1 MNQNKFHLNF
11 EEIDKIENNKIDES
25 NVIINDTKNTLS
37 SRNNNLT
44 YRLIHYFIINKINK
58 LN

>member
-11 EEIDKIENNKIDES
+11 EEIDKIENKIDES
-25 NVIINDTKNTLS
+25 NVIINDIKNTSS